1 MLIVAALLFVATST
15 ASASQHREDRI
26 QTGQITKLRLHIE
39 GIACDRCS
47 SRLRD
52 ALKKLDGVVA
62 VEVNAG
68 RTELA
73 VDFDALKL
81 TEQTIRAEV
90 ARHGFAVK

>member
-1 MLIVAALLFVATST
+1 MLIVAALFVATSKT
-15 ASASQHREDRI
+15 SASQHREDRI
-26 QTGQITKLRLHIE
+26 QAGQITKLRLHVD

-62 VEVNAG
+62 VEVDAG

-73 VDFDALKL
+73 VDFDASKL